1 MASTV
6 SALAISVSKPN
17 EGVNGATMVAVVI
30 MATVED
36 HWAVFKMAAKI
47 NGKKRPSCISEK

>member
-1 MASTV
+1 MASTA

-36 HWAVFKMAAKI
+36 PWAVFKMAAKI
-47 NGKKRPSCISEK
+47 NGKKMT